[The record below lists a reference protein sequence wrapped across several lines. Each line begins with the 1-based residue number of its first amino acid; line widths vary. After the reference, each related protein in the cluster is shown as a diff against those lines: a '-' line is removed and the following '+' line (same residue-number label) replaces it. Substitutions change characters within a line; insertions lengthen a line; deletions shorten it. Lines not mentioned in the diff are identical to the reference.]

1 LRYLVDLPVDVVKFD
16 ISLVNKL
23 GEDNR
28 AGQVVADFA
37 RMMSDA
43 GYALVAEG
51 VESDV
56 VLRKVESLGIAHVQG
71 YLLSRPVPLAEL
83 TASQAVNG
91 AAASGRA

>member
-1 LRYLVDLPVDVVKFD
+1 
-16 ISLVNKL
+16 VNKL
-23 GEDNR
+23 GQDNR

-51 VESDV
+51 VETEA

-71 YLLSRPVPLAEL
+71 YLLGRPVPFAQLAA
-83 TASQAVNG
+83 TVSTQDAV
-91 AAASGRA
+91 AATTPAG

>member
-1 LRYLVDLPVDVVKFD
+1 LPVDVVKFD

-23 GEDNR
+23 GQDNR
-28 AGQVVADFA
+28 ASQVVADFA

-51 VESDV
+51 VETDL

-71 YLLSRPVPLAEL
+71 FLLGRPIPLAQL
-83 TASQAVNG
+83 AADLAAQNPGASCAV
-91 AAASGRA
+91 